1 MPALYMSLGEIF
13 LELANVFPNSGT
25 SSSAAVKVKKEKRT
39 EPTLCPSGWYTPLT
53 LNLEEGI
60 LDQVLRP
67 CSSSFHSFCGFV
79 ASPEN
84 LHPMPTVAIGVGV
97 QA

>member
-1 MPALYMSLGEIF
+1 MSLWGNF
-13 LELANVFPNSGT
+13 LALANTFPNSGT
-25 SSSAAVKVKKEKRT
+25 SSPAAVQVKEKRT

-67 CSSSFHSFCGFV
+67 CSSNFHSFCGFV